1 VTPPV
6 VRWPERLARAALSR
20 VVEPGEL
27 AIGRLVAAHGAEAAW
42 FAVRSRDPAVGA
54 EVLALTRARVDAARP
69 EQDLA
74 ALDAWGGRLV
84 CPGDDEWPRGAD
96 DLGDAR
102 PLGLWVRGR
111 QQLGE
116 ACGRAVAI
124 VGARAATGYGEHV
137 AGEWSAQLAEAGRAV
152 LSGAAYGIDGAAHR
166 GALAVAGE
174 TIAVL
179 ACGVDVPYPRGHD
192 ALLARIAEQGLVVS
206 EWPPGCAP
214 MRHRFLTRNRVIAAA
229 TSGTVV
235 VEAAARSGSLNTARS
250 ALRLDRAVMVVP
262 GPVTSAMSVGSNALL
277 RTEGVRAVGSVADIV
292 EEVGRLGAD
301 LAPSV
306 RGLTT
311 DRDALSATVA
321 RVLDAVPVRSA
332 RGAASIAK
340 AAGVDV
346 NVVLGCLGPL
356 ELEGLIERSGGGYRL
371 GPVGRPAAEARRA
384 EAGGA

>member
-1 VTPPV
+1 
-6 VRWPERLARAALSR
+6 
-20 VVEPGEL
+20 
-27 AIGRLVAAHGAEAAW
+27 
-42 FAVRSRDPAVGA
+42 
-54 EVLALTRARVDAARP
+54 
-69 EQDLA
+69 
-74 ALDAWGGRLV
+74 
-84 CPGDDEWPRGAD
+84 
-96 DLGDAR
+96 
-102 PLGLWVRGR
+102 
-111 QQLGE
+111 
-116 ACGRAVAI
+116 
-124 VGARAATGYGEHV
+124 
-137 AGEWSAQLAEAGRAV
+137 
-152 LSGAAYGIDGAAHR
+152 
-166 GALAVAGE
+166 
-174 TIAVL
+174 
-179 ACGVDVPYPRGHD
+179 
-192 ALLARIAEQGLVVS
+192 
-206 EWPPGCAP
+206 
-214 MRHRFLTRNRVIAAA
+214 MRHRLLTRNRVIAAA

-371 GPVGRPAAEARRA
+371 GPVGRRTGAWLAGTASHGGRASQHGQAPAASARRA
-384 EAGGA
+384 SAAGRPTGPSR

>member
-1 VTPPV
+1 MHPSSAAGRSSASSCPAGFPTRPAARSRPLSTRPARPAPGPVRPAAGPVRPAAGPVQPATSAAAQPLGRPAPRTPAVHQPQGPACGGSRSHGPRKPVDHSRNIKATRRGPEWLPRSSHCLDYRRSRRSWSARGGRGRPGGRTATAGGGVTPPV

-27 AIGRLVAAHGAEAAW
+27 AVGRLVAAHGAEAAW
-42 FAVRSRDPAVGA
+42 SAVRSRDPAVGA
-54 EVLALTRARVDAARP
+54 AVLALTRARVDAARP

-214 MRHRFLTRNRVIAAA
+214 MRHRFL
-229 TSGTVV
+229 
-235 VEAAARSGSLNTARS
+235 
-250 ALRLDRAVMVVP
+250 
-262 GPVTSAMSVGSNALL
+262 
-277 RTEGVRAVGSVADIV
+277 
-292 EEVGRLGAD
+292 
-301 LAPSV
+301 
-306 RGLTT
+306 
-311 DRDALSATVA
+311 
-321 RVLDAVPVRSA
+321 
-332 RGAASIAK
+332 
-340 AAGVDV
+340 
-346 NVVLGCLGPL
+346 
-356 ELEGLIERSGGGYRL
+356 
-371 GPVGRPAAEARRA
+371 
-384 EAGGA
+384 

>member
-1 VTPPV
+1 MP
-6 VRWPERLARAALSR
+6 L
-20 VVEPGEL
+20 G
-27 AIGRLVAAHGAEAAW
+27 
-42 FAVRSRDPAVGA
+42 RSRTWLRWMRGA
-54 EVLALTRARVDAARP
+54 AGWCVRAMTWGRAERPTSAPRVHSGWGCAGGSSWARRVDARWRLSARGQQP
-69 EQDLA
+69 GMA
-74 ALDAWGGRLV
+74 SMSPVSGRHSWPKPAGRC
-84 CPGDDEWPRGAD
+84 CPGRRTAST
-96 DLGDAR
+96 AR
-102 PLGLWVRGR
+102 
-111 QQLGE
+111 
-116 ACGRAVAI
+116 
-124 VGARAATGYGEHV
+124 
-137 AGEWSAQLAEAGRAV
+137 
-152 LSGAAYGIDGAAHR
+152 
-166 GALAVAGE
+166 
-174 TIAVL
+174 
-179 ACGVDVPYPRGHD
+179 
-192 ALLARIAEQGLVVS
+192 RIAEQGLVVS

-356 ELEGLIERSGGGYRL
+356 ELEGLIERAGGGYRL